1 MKKLV
6 VLKLDG
12 NLHLGVQVTLEI
24 GEEGKRPNTE
34 ITGKLPSNPDMATA
48 IDQWQST
55 YRSLWKSTRIKAKKI
70 IYDGSISQRRQECNT
85 KASEVREH
93 LNNWLLSE
101 SFRAVRE
108 KWLKHLMPDEE
119 VRVLIRTHCLQLK
132 KLPWHLWDLIDR
144 DYPKAEV
151 VLSVPESELVTTA
164 LHTSISRNKI
174 RILAILGN
182 SDGIDVEQDR
192 QLLEKLPDATT
203 TFLVEPEY
211 SDIDDKLWK
220 QPWNILFF
228 AGHSKSEGE
237 ASCIYINKT
246 DKLTIDELR
255 YALRNAVA
263 NGLQLAIF
271 NSCDGLGLARELQ
284 DLQIPQIIVM
294 REPVP
299 DKVAQKFLKHFLE
312 VFSSGESIYAAV
324 RTARQRLK
332 GIEKEY
338 PGASWLPVISEHPAV
353 VSMTWAKPRIPKIRR
368 LGTLLLLSLLIT
380 VGVLG
385 VRHQGGLQTSE
396 LFLYDKFMRSRPQEK
411 QDSRLL
417 IVTVTENDLDLPEQK
432 QRSGSL
438 SNLALAR
445 LLDKLAQFQAR
456 TIGLDIYRAEP
467 VQPNQASLT
476 TRWKTDD
483 NFFAICKVSDRTQN
497 YPGVSPP
504 KGVPPERQGFSD
516 IVPDSDNVLRRHLLA
531 MQPDN
536 PISPCTA
543 RYALNAQLAFHYLEK
558 KGIFAKYTPQGDLQL
573 GNIVFKRLR
582 SRNGSKTESQMGG
595 YQKVDIGGYQILL
608 NYRSYQG
615 SPLEIAPIV
624 TLTDVLRGKVN
635 PEQVKD
641 RIVLIGT
648 TAQSFRDYNPT
659 PYMTEQGFSQEVP
672 GVILQAQMVSQLVSA
687 AIDGRPLISVLP
699 VWVEALW
706 IWSWSV
712 VGGAIGYAVSQTVTW
727 RYRSRLYLLVTGGG
741 VLGGLYIL
749 CLIFFY
755 QGIWVPLVPSM
766 LVLVLTGSTVAI
778 YLSTQQGQPLPYGT
792 LREQGIQN
800 SK

>member
-1 MKKLV
+1 MRKLV

-24 GEEGKRPNTE
+24 GEEGKRPTTE
-34 ITGKLPSNPDMATA
+34 ITGKLPSNLDMATA

-55 YRSLWKSTRIKAKKI
+55 YRSLWKFTRIKAKKI
-70 IYDGSISQRRQECNT
+70 IYDGSISQRRKEYDT

-101 SFRAVRE
+101 SFRPVRE

-132 KLPWHLWDLIDR
+132 KLPWHLWDLVDR
-144 DYPKAEV
+144 DYLKAEV
-151 VLSVPESELVTTA
+151 VLSVPESEPVTAA
-164 LHTSISRNKI
+164 LQTSISRNKI

-192 QLLEKLPDATT
+192 QLLEKLPGATT

-237 ASCIYINKT
+237 ASCIYINHT

-255 YALRNAVA
+255 YALINAVA

-312 VFSSGESIYAAV
+312 VFSTGQSIYAAV

-338 PGASWLPVISEHPAV
+338 PGASWLPVISEHHAV
-353 VSMTWAKPRIPKIRR
+353 VPMTWAKPRIPNIRR

-385 VRHQGGLQTSE
+385 VRHQGGLQTWE
-396 LFLYDKFMRSRPQEK
+396 LLLYDNFMRSRPQEK

-417 IVTVTENDLDLPEQK
+417 IVTVTEDDLYLPEQK

-445 LLDKLAQFQAR
+445 LLDKLAQYQAR
-456 TIGLDIYRAEP
+456 TIGLDIYRDEP
-467 VQPNQASLT
+467 IQPNQSSLT

-504 KGVPPERQGFSD
+504 EGVPPERQGFSD

-531 MQPDN
+531 MQPAN
-536 PISPCTA
+536 PTSPCIA

-582 SRNGSKTESQMGG
+582 SRNSFKTESQM
-595 YQKVDIGGYQILL
+595 GGYQILL

-615 SPLEIAPIV
+615 SPLEIAPKV

-648 TAQSFRDYNPT
+648 TAQSFRDYNLT

-699 VWVEALW
+699 VWVEVLW
-706 IWSWSV
+706 VWGWSV
-712 VGGAIGYAVSQTVTW
+712 VGGAIGVAVSQTLAW
-727 RYRSRLYLLVTGGG
+727 RYRSRLYLLLTAGG

-749 CLIFFY
+749 CLILFY
-755 QGIWVPLVPSM
+755 QGIWVPLVPST
-766 LVLVLTGSTVAI
+766 LVLVLTGGTVI
-778 YLSTQQGQPLPYGT
+778 YLSSQQSQQQLIST
-792 LREQGIQN
+792 T
-800 SK
+800 